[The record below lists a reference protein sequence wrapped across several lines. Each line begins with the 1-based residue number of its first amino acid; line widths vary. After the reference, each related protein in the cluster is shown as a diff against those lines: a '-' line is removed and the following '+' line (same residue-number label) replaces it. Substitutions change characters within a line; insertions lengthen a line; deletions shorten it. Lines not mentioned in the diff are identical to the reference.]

1 MKADVRRENSIGC
14 RKEEPMR
21 FPCMNCWSA
30 GLLGL
35 LLYFVGA
42 APWSGSAH
50 AERIIIAYP
59 SPSTSF
65 LPLIVAQKKGFLDEE
80 NFQTDFV
87 RTNISVII
95 QALMAGSVDYVTTST
110 ASITARMKGAP
121 AVVVGFTAAKPM
133 DFLVGAKGIT
143 SARDLKG
150 KIVGISAVGSVTH
163 LLTLKVLEGIGLDP
177 ATDVTIRPIGGED
190 VRLQALES
198 GIIQAALLGSQ
209 GVIQGE
215 RAGLKM
221 IVSAA
226 DVIDSLAFSGLATSV
241 KKIKENPDQV
251 RRALRATLKG
261 LRYVW
266 ENKSGTV
273 EVIENWLKLD
283 KKIASL
289 TYDLALKSYS
299 RNGEVDDRG
308 IQLTVDMINAREKIE
323 KKINVSD
330 LVDYTQLREARKNLA
345 WP

>member
-1 MKADVRRENSIGC
+1 MRC
-14 RKEEPMR
+14 EPR
-21 FPCMNCWSA
+21 TLWPAIS
-30 GLLGL
+30 LGFL
-35 LLYFVGA
+35 VCFVSVTHDIR
-42 APWSGSAH
+42 PAH

-65 LPLIVAQKKGFLDEE
+65 LPLIVSHKRAFLDQE

-110 ASITARMKGAP
+110 ASITARMKGVP
-121 AVVVGFTAAKPM
+121 VMVVGFTAAKPM
-133 DFLVGAKGIT
+133 DFLVGAKGVA
-143 SARDLKG
+143 SPRDLKG
-150 KIVGISAVGSVTH
+150 KTVGISAAGSVTH

-198 GIIQAALLGSQ
+198 GIVQGALVGSQ

-215 RAGLKM
+215 KAGLKV

-226 DVIDSLAFSGLATSV
+226 DVIDSLAFSGVATSA

-251 RRALRATLKG
+251 RRLLRATLKG

-266 ENKSGTV
+266 EDKAGTV
-273 EVIENWLKLD
+273 DVIENWLKLD
-283 KKIASL
+283 RKVASL

-330 LVDYTQLREARKNLA
+330 LVDYTQLREARKRLA

>member
-1 MKADVRRENSIGC
+1 
-14 RKEEPMR
+14 MR
-21 FPCMNCWSA
+21 CQPRSLWPAIS
-30 GLLGL
+30 LGFL
-35 LLYFVGA
+35 VCFVSVTHEA
-42 APWSGSAH
+42 RPAH

-65 LPLIVAQKKGFLDEE
+65 LPLIVSHKRAFLDEE

-95 QALMAGSVDYVTTST
+95 HALMAGSVDYVTTST
-110 ASITARMKGAP
+110 ASITARMKGVP

-133 DFLVGAKGIT
+133 DFLLGAKGI
-143 SARDLKG
+143 AAPKDLKG
-150 KIVGISAVGSVTH
+150 KTVGISAAGSVTH

-198 GIIQAALLGSQ
+198 GIVQGALVGSQ

-215 RAGLKM
+215 KAGLKV

-226 DVIDSLAFSGLATSV
+226 DVIDSLAFSGVATSA

-251 RRALRATLKG
+251 RRLLRATLKG

-266 ENKSGTV
+266 EDKPGTV
-273 EVIENWLKLD
+273 DVIENWLKLD
-283 KKIASL
+283 RKVASL

-323 KKINVSD
+323 KKINISD
-330 LVDYTQLREARKNLA
+330 LVDYTQLREARKRLA

>member
-1 MKADVRRENSIGC
+1 MPRRCSDLWPSRLIGFLIC
-14 RKEEPMR
+14 
-21 FPCMNCWSA
+21 
-30 GLLGL
+30 LL
-35 LLYFVGA
+35 VTT
-42 APWSGSAH
+42 PWSRPAH
-50 AERIIIAYP
+50 AERIIIAYS

-65 LPLIVAQKKGFLDEE
+65 LPVIVSHKRAFFDEE

-87 RTNISVII
+87 RINIAVII

-110 ASITARMKGAP
+110 ASITARMKGVP

-133 DFLVGAKGIT
+133 DFLVGAKGIA
-143 SARDLKG
+143 SGRDLKG
-150 KIVGISAVGSVTH
+150 KTVGVSAIGSITH

-198 GIIQAALLGSQ
+198 GIVQAALLGSQ

-215 RAGLKM
+215 KAGLKM
-221 IVSAA
+221 IVAA
-226 DVIDSLAFSGLATSV
+226 TDVIDSFAFSGLATSV
-241 KKIKENPDQV
+241 KKVKEDPEQV
-251 RRALRATLKG
+251 RRVLRAMMKG

-266 ENKSGTV
+266 ENKPGTV
-273 EVIENWLKLD
+273 NVIENWLKLD
-283 KKIASL
+283 RRIASL
-289 TYDLALKSYS
+289 TYDLAVKSYS

-345 WP
+345 WPWP

>member
-1 MKADVRRENSIGC
+1 MQFLSILW
-14 RKEEPMR
+14 P
-21 FPCMNCWSA
+21 A
-30 GLLGL
+30 GLLSFVLGL
-35 LLYFVGA
+35 LIFAYQP
-42 APWSGSAH
+42 APAF

-65 LPLIVAQKKGFLDEE
+65 LPLIVAQRKGFLDEE

-110 ASITARMKGAP
+110 ASITARMKGVP
-121 AVVVGFTAAKPM
+121 VVAIGFFAAKPM
-133 DFLVGAKGIT
+133 DFLVGGKGIA
-143 SARDLKG
+143 SAKDLKG
-150 KIVGISAVGSVTH
+150 KTVGISAQGSVTH
-163 LLTLKVLEGIGLDP
+163 LLTLRVLEGIGLDP
-177 ATDVTIRPIGGED
+177 AADVTIRNIGGED

-215 RAGLKM
+215 KAGLKM
-221 IVSAA
+221 IVAAA

-241 KKIKENPDQV
+241 KKIKENPEQV
-251 RRALRATLKG
+251 RRMMRASLKG

-266 ENKSGTV
+266 ENKAGTV
-273 EVIENWLKLD
+273 DVIENWLKLD
-283 KKIASL
+283 KKIAAM

-299 RNGEVDDRG
+299 RNGEVEDRG
-308 IQLTVDMINAREKIE
+308 IQLTADMINAREKIE
-323 KKINVSD
+323 KKINVSE
-330 LVDYTQLREARKNLA
+330 LVDYTPLREARKNLA

>member
-1 MKADVRRENSIGC
+1 V
-14 RKEEPMR
+14 
-21 FPCMNCWSA
+21 
-30 GLLGL
+30 
-35 LLYFVGA
+35 
-42 APWSGSAH
+42 
-50 AERIIIAYP
+50 
-59 SPSTSF
+59 
-65 LPLIVAQKKGFLDEE
+65 IVSHKRAFLDEE
-80 NFQTDFV
+80 NFQTEFV
-87 RTNISVII
+87 RTNIAVII

-110 ASITARMKGAP
+110 ASITARMKGVP
-121 AVVVGFTAAKPM
+121 VMVVGFTAAKPM
-133 DFLVGAKGIT
+133 DFLVGAKGIA
-143 SARDLKG
+143 SPRDLKG
-150 KIVGISAVGSVTH
+150 KTVGISAAGSVTH

-198 GIIQAALLGSQ
+198 GIVQGALVGSQ

-215 RAGLKM
+215 KAGLKV

-226 DVIDSLAFSGLATSV
+226 DVIDSLAFSGIATSA

-251 RRALRATLKG
+251 RRLLRATLKG

-266 ENKSGTV
+266 EDKPGTV
-273 EVIENWLKLD
+273 DVIENWLKLD
-283 KKIASL
+283 RKVASL

-330 LVDYTQLREARKNLA
+330 LVDYTQLREARKKLA

>member
-1 MKADVRRENSIGC
+1 
-14 RKEEPMR
+14 MR
-21 FPCMNCWSA
+21 CQSRSLWPVIS
-30 GLLGL
+30 LGFL
-35 LLYFVGA
+35 ICFVIVTHDA
-42 APWSGSAH
+42 RPAH

-65 LPLIVAQKKGFLDEE
+65 LPLIVSHKRAFLDEE

-95 QALMAGSVDYVTTST
+95 HALMAGSVDYVTTST
-110 ASITARMKGAP
+110 ASITARMKGVP

-133 DFLVGAKGIT
+133 DFLVGAKGIA

-150 KIVGISAVGSVTH
+150 KTVGISAAGSVTH

-198 GIIQAALLGSQ
+198 GIVQGALVGSQ

-215 RAGLKM
+215 KAGLKV

-226 DVIDSLAFSGLATSV
+226 DVIDSLAFSGIATSA
-241 KKIKENPDQV
+241 KKIKENPEQV
-251 RRALRATLKG
+251 RRLLRAMLKG

-266 ENKSGTV
+266 EDKPGTV
-273 EVIENWLKLD
+273 DVIENWLKLD
-283 KKIASL
+283 KKVASL

-323 KKINVSD
+323 KKINISD

-345 WP
+345 RP

>member
-1 MKADVRRENSIGC
+1 MLCQHRSLWPAR
-14 RKEEPMR
+14 
-21 FPCMNCWSA
+21 
-30 GLLGL
+30 LLGFL
-35 LLYFVGA
+35 VCFVIVA
-42 APWSGSAH
+42 NWSRPAH
-50 AERIIIAYP
+50 AERIIIAYS

-65 LPLIVAQKKGFLDEE
+65 LPVIVSHKRAFLDEE

-87 RTNISVII
+87 RINIAVII

-110 ASITARMKGAP
+110 ASITARMKGVP

-133 DFLVGAKGIT
+133 DFLVGAKGIA
-143 SARDLKG
+143 SGRDLKG
-150 KIVGISAVGSVTH
+150 KTVGVSAIGSITH

-198 GIIQAALLGSQ
+198 GIVQAALLGSQ

-215 RAGLKM
+215 KAGLKM
-221 IVSAA
+221 IVAA
-226 DVIDSLAFSGLATSV
+226 TDVIDSFAFSGLATSV
-241 KKIKENPDQV
+241 KKVKEDPEQV
-251 RRALRATLKG
+251 RRVLRAMMKG

-266 ENKSGTV
+266 ENKPGTV
-273 EVIENWLKLD
+273 NVIENWLKLD
-283 KKIASL
+283 RRIASL
-289 TYDLALKSYS
+289 TYDLAVKSYS

-345 WP
+345 WPWP